1 MEVGVES
8 DLTTPEVYSDLSAKL
23 YSRLRTS
30 GTLVIVGL
38 IVEILSFFW
47 IHPIAF
53 MTFLVLG
60 CGFLGVGIVLFL
72 WTLVTMGR

>member
-1 MEVGVES
+1 VEAGVKL
-8 DLTTPEVYSDLSAKL
+8 DLTTPGVHSDLSAKL

-30 GTLVIVGL
+30 GTLVIAGL
-38 IVEILSFFW
+38 IIEILSFFW

-53 MTFLVLG
+53 MSFLVLG